1 MQRGL
6 LVLGIGLIVGAIGI
20 GGLVYSYAGD
30 LPDLEGFGAQNLSQ
44 STRIYA
50 HDGNGLRLLEER
62 YRERR
67 TVVALDRIAPALRQA
82 TIAVEDRD
90 FYSHRGV
97 NPLRIASA
105 FVYDLFHRRAAQGG
119 STITQQV
126 VKSYLLK
133 DPSRSLGR
141 KIREFILA
149 VKLES
154 RYDKD
159 RILETYLNNNF
170 YGNGSYGIETAAS
183 TYFGKSAGE
192 LSVAEASFLAGL
204 PQRPSGYDPFRAEGF
219 TRARTRQRAVLDA
232 MVREKYVTRG
242 QADAAFGQDLGAA
255 LKKGAEAYHAQRVS
269 RAPHF
274 VDFVVA
280 ELERQYNPDYV
291 ARGGL
296 TVITTLDARAQEQA
310 LAAVAKGVDTF
321 RKRGANNA
329 ALLAIDAHTGAILAM
344 VGSANFRDEQIG
356 GQVNIATSGRRPG
369 SSFKPYTYLTAL
381 LSGYTAASV
390 LDDSH
395 GVFGTYRVPDW
406 DGRELGPISLRESL
420 TLSRNISSVRLFRDV
435 GPENVLSTARHL
447 GISARLDPV
456 LSTTL
461 GSQNVAMN
469 EHVAAYATF
478 ANGGL
483 RVRPFAIEEVRVG
496 DRVLARA
503 DVRRDAGERVIPQ
516 PAAYLLTDI
525 LKGAVNRDWGLRF
538 PVAGKSGTTDE
549 WKDSWFVGYTPD
561 VAVGAWMGR
570 TLNNPPRTESMDH
583 VWGEF
588 GGGMVW
594 RDFIKGYTADHPVAR
609 DWARPASIQP
619 LLVCKS
625 GLRADQPVAGETR
638 SEIFIA
644 GTEPKAYCLGM
655 EPRAPAPVP
664 PSPSPSPTLIPTP
677 SPIVLPTGAPSVV
690 PSGSPRPSAS
700 PGPAR

>member
-1 MQRGL
+1 VQRGL
-6 LVLGIGLIVGAIGI
+6 LVVGIGLILSAIGI

-30 LPDLEGFGAQNLSQ
+30 LPDLDGFGPQSLPQ

-50 HDGNGLRLLEER
+50 HDGAGLRLLEER

-67 TVVALDRIAPALRQA
+67 TVVPLDRISPALRQA

-149 VKLES
+149 IKLES

-170 YGNGSYGIETAAS
+170 YGNGAYGIETAAG
-183 TYFGKSAGE
+183 TYFGKSAKD
-192 LSVAEASFLAGL
+192 LSVAESSFLAGL
-204 PQRPSGYDPFRAEGF
+204 PQRPSGYDPFRPEGF
-219 TRARTRQRAVLDA
+219 ARARIRQRAVLDA
-232 MVREKYVTRG
+232 TVREKYLTRA
-242 QADAAFGQDLGAA
+242 QADAAFAQDLSPA
-255 LKKGAEAYHAQRVS
+255 LRKAAEAHHQQRDS
-269 RAPHF
+269 LAPHL
-274 VDFVVA
+274 VDFVVS
-280 ELERQYNPDYV
+280 ELERQYSPDYV

-310 LAAVAKGVDTF
+310 LAAVAKGVESF
-321 RKRGANNA
+321 RKQGANNA
-329 ALLAIDAHTGAILAM
+329 ALLALDAHTGAILAM
-344 VGSANFRDEQIG
+344 VGSADFRDEQIG
-356 GQVNIATSGRRPG
+356 GQVNLATSGRRPG

-381 LSGYTAASV
+381 MSGYTAASV

-395 GVFGTYRVPDW
+395 GVFGAYQVPDW

-435 GPENVLSTARHL
+435 GPDNVLNTARRL
-447 GISARLDPV
+447 GIRTRLDPV

-461 GSQNVAMN
+461 GSQDILMT
-469 EHVAAYATF
+469 EHVAAYASF

-483 RVRPFAIEEVRVG
+483 RVRPFAIEEVRAG

-503 DVRRDAGERVIPQ
+503 DMRRDTGERVIPQ

-538 PVAGKSGTTDE
+538 PVAAKSGTTDE
-549 WKDSWFVGYTPD
+549 WKDSWYVGYTPE
-561 VAVGAWMGR
+561 VAVGTWMGR
-570 TLNNPPRTESMDH
+570 TLNNPPRTESMNR
-583 VWGEF
+583 VWGEY

-594 RDFIKGYTADHPVAR
+594 REFMRAYTADHPVAH
-609 DWARPASIQP
+609 DWARPASIQT

-625 GLRADQPVAGETR
+625 GLRADRPVAGETR

-655 EPRAPAPVP
+655 EPQAPVA
-664 PSPSPSPTLIPTP
+664 PSPSPPPRSTAGPTP
-677 SPIVLPTGAPSVV
+677 TAIPSVILLPTGAPSAA
-690 PSGSPRPSAS
+690 PSPLPRPT
-700 PGPAR
+700 R